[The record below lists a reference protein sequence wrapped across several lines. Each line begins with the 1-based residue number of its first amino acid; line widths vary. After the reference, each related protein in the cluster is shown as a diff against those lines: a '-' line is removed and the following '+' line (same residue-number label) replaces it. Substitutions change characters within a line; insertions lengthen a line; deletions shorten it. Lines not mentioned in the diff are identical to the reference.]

1 LPAVFI
7 AANAADIKK
16 RGGKM
21 AFEDQIIIVM
31 YIMLGAV
38 AAMLYALRRIF
49 LLEKRIL
56 SLEKL
61 ILDLDKKLAAKFG
74 KKR

>member
-1 LPAVFI
+1 
-7 AANAADIKK
+7 
-16 RGGKM
+16 M
-21 AFEDQIIIVM
+21 EEQIVIVLWV
-31 YIMLGAV
+31 ILGAV

-56 SLEKL
+56 SLERV
-61 ILDLDKKLAAKFG
+61 IIALDKKLAG